1 VLIKNAYV
9 PGRGV
14 TDIRAENGAITAIE
28 STLDG
33 SADLDATGLVA
44 IPGFVDTHRHV
55 VQSALRGVAPDM
67 PLREYFT
74 AILGR
79 IAETYTE
86 QDTRDSILLGAAEAL
101 NAGITTV
108 FDWARTPVDLSINA
122 LGESGIR
129 AVFASNDLDD
139 EPTIRKNANR
149 TGRITTAVAPVGMDF
164 RSLEDTRRHLNL
176 AHELGLV
183 SSLHIGGAG
192 PGGVKALYDEGLLR
206 SDLHFVHGNRLTD
219 DELKMIVDH
228 GASLTV
234 STVVEAL
241 MGHGDTAW
249 GRFRAAGGRPALGV
263 DVVVNNPPDMFS
275 EMQSTLW
282 RERLKAPFPARELL
296 ASATIDG
303 AKAVGLHDVGALE
316 VGYRADIVLLD
327 GLEHLVD
334 TNADIEGAVV
344 TTLSPTNV
352 RTVLV
357 DGEIVKRDGRL
368 VHLDLATLRDA
379 TRGIAAK
386 VLAG

>member
-1 VLIKNAYV
+1 VLIRNAYV
-9 PGRGV
+9 PGKGV
-14 TDIRAENGAITAIE
+14 RDIRAENGAITAIE

-33 SADLDATGLVA
+33 PPDLDATGLVA

-79 IAETYTE
+79 IAETYTD

-108 FDWARTPVDLSINA
+108 FDWARTPVDLSIDA
-122 LGESGIR
+122 LTESGIR
-129 AVFASNDLDD
+129 AVYASNDPDD
-139 EPTIRKNANR
+139 EPMIRKHAHR
-149 TGRITTAVAPVGMDF
+149 TGRVTTAVAPMGLGY
-164 RSLEDTRRHLNL
+164 RSVEDTRRHLDL
-176 AHELGLV
+176 AHDLGLV
-183 SSLHIGGAG
+183 SSLHIGSAE
-192 PGGVKALYDEGLLR
+192 PGGVKALHDQGLLR
-206 SDLHFVHGNRLTD
+206 SGLHFVHGNRLTD
-219 DELKMIVDH
+219 DELKMVVDH
-228 GASLTV
+228 GATLTV

-249 GRFRAAGGRPALGV
+249 GRFRTAGGRPALGV

-282 RERLKAPFPARELL
+282 RERLKQPFPARELL

-303 AKAVGLHDVGALE
+303 ARAIGLHDVGALE

-327 GLEHLVD
+327 GLEHLLG
-334 TNADIEGAVV
+334 TNADVEGAVV
-344 TTLSPTNV
+344 TTLGPANV
-352 RTVLV
+352 RTVVV
-357 DGEIVKRDGRL
+357 DGEFVKRDGEL
-368 VHLDLATLRDA
+368 VHLDLAALREA

-386 VLAG
+386 VLA